1 MVTITSFFVCRVQQD
16 CRSVRTALFRR
27 GQARIIVEVEG
38 LPASAATETH
48 GGGGAL
54 PYLPPEQHVTL
65 PASEDVTAVT
75 GYRSS
80 TPLFFGCPARPS
92 IFLALLPAGA

>member
-1 MVTITSFFVCRVQQD
+1 VFNRIVVQ
-16 CRSVRTALFRR
+16 VRTALFRR

-48 GGGGAL
+48 GGVGAL